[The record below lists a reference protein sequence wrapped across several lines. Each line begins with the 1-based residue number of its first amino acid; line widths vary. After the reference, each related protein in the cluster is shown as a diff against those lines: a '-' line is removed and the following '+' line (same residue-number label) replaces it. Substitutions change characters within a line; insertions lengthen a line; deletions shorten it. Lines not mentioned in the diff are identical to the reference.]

1 MTTIPTDQEAHVL
14 NALIGGIRPADL
26 PEPILDA
33 LARKGLI
40 DDLDNPTTAGRRA
53 LNFLARAS
61 YA

>member
-40 DDLDNPTTAGRRA
+40 DDLDNPTTRSEEAHV
-53 LNFLARAS
+53 
-61 YA
+61 